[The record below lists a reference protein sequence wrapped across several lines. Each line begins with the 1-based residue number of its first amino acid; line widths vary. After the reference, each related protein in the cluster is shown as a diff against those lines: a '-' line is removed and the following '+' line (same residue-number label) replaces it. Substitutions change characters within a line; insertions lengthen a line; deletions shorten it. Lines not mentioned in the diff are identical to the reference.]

1 MNDVPSGQR
10 PSAQADG
17 AVVPKIVAGTL
28 TRPVF
33 IAMMASLMALNALA
47 IDIMLPAFPNIQA
60 DFPDAAG
67 NEVQYLLL
75 SYIIGFGAAQ
85 LVYGPISDRFGRR
98 MPLFV
103 GMAMYVIF
111 SVLGALAPSFTM
123 LLAARFLQGV
133 GAASTRT
140 IAMAVVRDT
149 HSGRAMASTMSLV
162 MMVFMVVPVFA
173 PMTGQVIIIFGDWHL
188 IFTFMALIGVAVL
201 AWCMRAL
208 PETLHEEYRRP
219 LTATSVVQGFRL
231 ILTNRLSLFY
241 TLATAFFF
249 GSLFGFLNT
258 AQPIYVDIYQLGN
271 LFPIAFS
278 SVAIL
283 MAITSFANSRLV
295 TRIGQ
300 RRLSHGALIL
310 YFIVTGVLAVASWSN
325 DPPFWFFMAVLALAM
340 PLFGLIGANLN
351 SIAMEPLGAVAGTA
365 SSVLGFMQTVG
376 GGVIG
381 GIIGQF
387 YEGRVFT
394 LAVGFVAASAVALV
408 FVLIAEKGR
417 LFGHGT

>member
-1 MNDVPSGQR
+1 MNDLPQSPPQPKDAAVPQ
-10 PSAQADG
+10 
-17 AVVPKIVAGTL
+17 IVAGTL

-60 DFPDAAG
+60 DFPGAAG
-67 NEVQYLLL
+67 NEIQYLLL
-75 SYIIGFGAAQ
+75 SYIIGFGGAQ
-85 LVYGPISDRFGRR
+85 LVYGPISDRYGRR
-98 MPLFV
+98 IPLFV
-103 GMAMYVIF
+103 GMAMYVVF
-111 SVLGALAPSFTM
+111 SVAGALAPSFAF

-133 GAASTRT
+133 GAAATRT

-173 PMTGQVIIIFGDWHL
+173 PMTGQAIIIFGEWHL
-188 IFTFMALIGVAVL
+188 IFTFMAVTGIVVL

-219 LTATSVVQGFRL
+219 LTVTSVLQGFRL
-231 ILTNRLSLFY
+231 IVTNRLSLFY

-258 AQPIYVDIYQLGN
+258 AQPIYVDIYGLGH

-278 SVAIL
+278 SVAVL

-310 YFIVTGVLAVASWSN
+310 YFIVTGVLAITSWSS
-325 DPPFWFFMAVLALAM
+325 DPPFWFFMTVLAFAM

-376 GGVIG
+376 GGIVG
-381 GIIGQF
+381 GVIGQF
-387 YEGRVFT
+387 YEGHVFT
-394 LAVGFVAASAVALV
+394 LSAGFVGASAIALV

-417 LFGHGT
+417 LFGHGA